1 MNSTDVFRTLDCW
14 LWHIDPSTGRVT
26 TVGGHSPFGPAVTCW
41 RSILRM
47 SGAGARRAVL
57 EAVRLLRSSGQ
68 DGSLRVDCI
77 SIPAAAGHRHQV
89 DLVIGRQR
97 DPSGTGA
104 WAGIVFRRWPSA
116 SAQASPAGEAP
127 EHAVAID
134 FDAAGLGW
142 WSLENI
148 EQGLSLSRTASHL
161 MGFGDAPCCVP
172 LGAWLAH
179 APPQDYPRLMKQ
191 MERILGGEIDRFELD
206 LQGTDP
212 ARPQLS
218 LRLTAFRA
226 RNPGN
231 EVVGVV
237 EAIETPVPPPPPR
250 PLAAPATGPLQPD
263 TGLDRDS
270 LVREIHH
277 RIKNHLQGMT
287 GLIERYRS
295 DYPGLGEALD
305 AIGSQLHSIGT
316 VYGLLARSGR
326 SDLALGEI
334 AQAVT
339 DGLAGIA
346 ANGISTDFP
355 EDLARCRISEQHCV
369 AIALMVNEL
378 MMNAIKHG
386 GAQPGMPPVRVAC
399 GPHADGCSL
408 RIRNEGTLPPGFD
421 FEAGTGARTG
431 LQLVRAMLP
440 ARGARLQIQSIGSQV
455 EVCLDLSSPVLSGVP
470 HGTAAPSHPEG
481 MRTDVPKG

>member
-1 MNSTDVFRTLDCW
+1 MNSPDVFRTLDCW
-14 LWHIDPSTGRVT
+14 LWRIDPSTGRVA
-26 TVGGHSPFGPAVTCW
+26 TVGGHSPFGAAATDW
-41 RSILRM
+41 RAILRLC
-47 SGAGARRAVL
+47 GIDARHAVL
-57 EAVRLLRSSGQ
+57 EALRLLRASDE
-68 DGSLRVDCI
+68 DGSLRVDGI
-77 SIPAAAGHRHQV
+77 GIPAAAGHRHLV
-89 DLVIGRQR
+89 DMVIGRQR
-97 DPSGTGA
+97 DHSGAEA
-104 WAGIVFRRWPSA
+104 WAGIVFRRWPTA
-116 SAQASPAGEAP
+116 SAKLPAEAGTQ
-127 EHAVAID
+127 ERSVAVD
-134 FDAAGLGW
+134 LDAAGLGW

-148 EQGLSLSRTASHL
+148 EQGLSLSRTAARL
-161 MGFGDAPCCVP
+161 MGFGDAACCVP

-191 MERILGGEIDRFELD
+191 MERILGGEIERFELD

-212 ARPQLS
+212 SRPWVS

-231 EVVGVV
+231 EVIGVV
-237 EAIETPVPPPPPR
+237 EAVDAPPPAPMPQAVAA
-250 PLAAPATGPLQPD
+250 PSGGAAPAD

-305 AIGSQLHSIGT
+305 AIGGQLHSIGT

-334 AQAVT
+334 AKAVT

-346 ANGISTDFP
+346 VNGISSDFP
-355 EDLARCRISEQHCV
+355 ESLAHCRISEQHCV
-369 AIALMVNEL
+369 AIALVINEL

-386 GAQPGMPPVRVAC
+386 GAQPGKPPVRVSCEPLAE
-399 GPHADGCSL
+399 GCML
-408 RIRNEGTLPPGFD
+408 QIRNEGALPPEFD

-440 ARGARLQIQSIGSQV
+440 ARGARLQIRSADSEVQV
-455 EVCLDLSSPVLSGVP
+455 SLELALPVLSASPYPPGSS
-470 HGTAAPSHPEG
+470 SH
-481 MRTDVPKG
+481 R